1 MKTRQILVVALSLVL
16 TVCMSIPANAD
27 ILSTSKVSETIDTK
41 LQSVLQDSA
50 SNEKIPVDIW
60 LYETST
66 QEEREQAIFSKI
78 GMNRASILAAK
89 DSVSAKEVDEYIV
102 TERSLYAA
110 ERAEQYAEVKQSY
123 ANIEGLQETR
133 ETDTRLFYSQYAP
146 MISAE
151 LTRADI
157 KKLASDYR
165 VQSIEYTPDV
175 KLESHGDVS
184 VPTIGADYVRDTL
197 GYTGSGIKIGLLEV
211 CGLPDKSSP
220 YFDEDNIVYDPEVNQ
235 QEFNDHAE
243 LVAAIMVAQSKT
255 INGITYEGIVPDATL
270 YATYANTLQIMRER
284 WEWLLSQGVHV
295 INFSGGGEASAP
307 YTYGSEEKWI
317 DHIAFNHNV
326 HFVQSA
332 GNNNGYIGHP
342 AMAYNIITV
351 GAINDMNTTS
361 YADDERYYF
370 GSTNGSSYLEDD
382 SLTNKPDLVAPGVFI
397 DSATSSDISYGTS
410 LSAPHV
416 TAVVAQLCQREPE
429 LKLLQDTVKA
439 ILTASVSH
447 SPIRYNT
454 MDGDAMQNQVNDN
467 YDKCGAGVVNAKSA
481 FSTVIHSR
489 YASGSFAANS
499 GNGIQVK
506 YTFEVTNV
514 NRNVRVSLS
523 WLKCSV
529 FAEGEDHGSENLT
542 TGSLADLN
550 LYIYDSE
557 GKVVYQSKDV
567 ESNKKGVNTEIVEF
581 KPTRTGTHRIYVR
594 QSTQSN
600 KRVYYGVAWW
610 HPIT

>member
-1 MKTRQILVVALSLVL
+1 MKRRQILVVVLSLAL

-27 ILSTSKVSETIDTK
+27 ILSTSKVSETIDAK

-78 GMNRASILAAK
+78 GMNRASILATK

-110 ERAEQYAEVKQSY
+110 ERAEQYAEMKQAY

-157 KKLASDYR
+157 KKLASDRR
-165 VQSIEYTPDV
+165 VQSIEYSPDV

-184 VPTIGADYVRDTL
+184 VPTIGADYVRDTW

-211 CGLPDKSSP
+211 CGLPDRSSP

-243 LVAAIMVAQSKT
+243 IVAAIMVAQPTT
-255 INGITYEGIVPDATL
+255 INGITYEGIVPDAKL
-270 YATYANTLQIMRER
+270 YATYSDTLQIMRER

-295 INFSGGGEASAP
+295 INFSGGGGASAP

-317 DHIAFNHNV
+317 DHVAFNHNV

-332 GNNNGYIGHP
+332 GNNNGYVVRP

-351 GAINDMNTTS
+351 GAIDDKNTTS
-361 YADDERYYF
+361 YADDVRCDW
-370 GSTNGSSYLEDD
+370 GPNNGSSYMEDD
-382 SLTNKPDLVAPGVFI
+382 SLTNKPDLLAPGVAI
-397 DSATSSDISYGTS
+397 DSAASSDGSWGTS

-416 TAVVAQLCQREPE
+416 TAVVAQLCQRKPE
-429 LKLLQDTVKA
+429 LKLLQDAMKA
-439 ILTASVSH
+439 ILTASISH

-454 MDGDAMQNQVNDN
+454 MNGVVDKYN
-467 YDKCGAGVVNAKSA
+467 KCGAGVVNARSA
-481 FSTVIHSR
+481 CATVINSR
-489 YASGSFAANS
+489 YESGSFAANS
-499 GNGIQVK
+499 GDGAQVV
-506 YTFEVTNV
+506 YTFNVTDTTKLI
-514 NRNVRVSLS
+514 RVSLS

-529 FAEGEDHGSENLT
+529 FAEGESHDTEDLT
-542 TGSLADLN
+542 TGTLANLN
-550 LYIYDSE
+550 LYIHDSE
-557 GKVVYQSKDV
+557 GLVEYNGKDV
-567 ESNKKGVNTEIVEF
+567 VSNNRRGINTEIVEF
-581 KPTRTGTHRIYVR
+581 KATRTGTHRIYVR
-594 QSTQSN
+594 QTTQSN

-610 HPIT
+610 HPV